1 MEIVFTEWVPVTD
14 ASSVGA
20 VRRAAQGAARKLEFD
35 ETRAGELALLATEVS
50 RNVLIH
56 GGGGQVI
63 VSGMEHGAARTARI
77 LAMDNGAGIANV
89 AQAMTDGYSTAGTP
103 GGGLGAMKR
112 IATQFEVLTGRGG
125 TIVLLELVQAPR
137 EEDPRQNGLPIA
149 GLPIAGL
156 PLAGL
161 VVPYPGERLSGDGWA
176 CHADADRTLVLL
188 VDGLGH
194 GREAHD
200 AAQEAI
206 AGFREHAGLGPGD
219 ILGYLHDGLRKTRG
233 AVAAVAE
240 ILPGQRQLTYAGVG
254 NISCVL
260 LADGKSHSLV
270 SHNGTLG
277 MTARKIQEFHAEW
290 PPDGVLI
297 LHSDGVQTRWDLS
310 SYSGLLARHSAVIA
324 GALLRD
330 FRRQRDDAS
339 VVVVKAA

>member
-1 MEIVFTEWVPVTD
+1 MEIVFTEWIPVTD

-50 RNVLIH
+50 RNVLVH

-63 VSGMEHGAARTARI
+63 VSGMGGGESRTAQI
-77 LAMDNGAGIANV
+77 LAMDSGSGIANL
-89 AQAMTDGYSTAGTP
+89 AQAMNDGFSTAGTP

-112 IATQFEVLTGRGG
+112 IASRFEVFTGRGG
-125 TIVLLELVQAPR
+125 TIVLLELAQAPEAESPG
-137 EEDPRQNGLPIA
+137 EEGLR
-149 GLPIAGL
+149 
-156 PLAGL
+156 LAGL
-161 VVPYPGERLSGDGWA
+161 VVPYPGEKLCGDGWA
-176 CHADADRTLVLL
+176 CHADAERTLVLL
-188 VDGLGH
+188 VDGIGH
-194 GREAHD
+194 GREASE
-200 AAQEAI
+200 AAKEAI
-206 AGFREHAGLGPGD
+206 ACFRDHAGLGPGD
-219 ILGYLHDGLRKTRG
+219 ILGYLHDALRKTRG

-240 ILPGQRQLTYAGVG
+240 IRPGRRQLTYAGVG

-260 LADGKSHSLV
+260 LAAGKSRSMV

-277 MTARKIQEFHAEW
+277 MTARKIQEFHSDW

-310 SYSGLLARHSAVIA
+310 SYAGLLARHPAVIA